1 MTLTP
6 PTAGHS
12 RLGASKAHRWFACA
26 GYPALADAAP
36 TPPTSVHAA
45 RGTVAH
51 HVASACLED
60 DLDASEFLG
69 FKMTVDGHDIEL
81 DEDDIEAVQ
90 VYLDTI
96 RVDAV
101 ASGNDSPV
109 RLVEHKFHLHQIHR
123 DLFGTAD
130 CVQMFHVQKL
140 LRVYDYKH
148 GSGKAV
154 DVKDNPQL
162 LYYAIGALLGSG
174 VLVKDVE
181 IVIVQPRCPH
191 QDGPVRRQHMPVG
204 DLLDFRA
211 DLLEAVART
220 EAPNAPRTVGDHC
233 QWCECQ
239 AICPEMR
246 GLAQAAAKLEFTPT
260 ATYDA
265 QLLADTLEQLP
276 VIESWVESV
285 RAFAYGEA
293 ERGRTPP
300 GYKLVAKVPRRKW
313 IDAHTTEIELGNIG
327 LGESDIYPERELKSP
342 AQIEKVIGKAKKNA
356 DKLAV
361 VNKLCEAKSSG
372 STLVPLAD
380 KRPALKRSA
389 QEDFTHV

>member
-1 MTLTP
+1 
-6 PTAGHS
+6 
-12 RLGASKAHRWFACA
+12 
-26 GYPALADAAP
+26 
-36 TPPTSVHAA
+36 VHAA

-51 HVASACLED
+51 HVAATCLEG
-60 DLDASEFLG
+60 DLDAFDFLG
-69 FKMTVDGHDIEL
+69 FKMSVDGHDIEM
-81 DEDDIEAVQ
+81 DEEDIGAVQ

-96 RVDAV
+96 RADAT
-101 ASGNDSPV
+101 ADDGDAPV
-109 RLVEHKFHLHQIHR
+109 RMVEHKFHLHQVHK
-123 DLFGTAD
+123 DLYGTAD
-130 CVQMFHVQKL
+130 CVQMFRGQKL

-154 DVKDNPQL
+154 NVKDNPQL
-162 LYYAIGALLGSG
+162 LYYAMGALLGSG
-174 VLVKDVE
+174 VLVNEVE

-191 QDGPVRRQHMPVG
+191 SDGPVRRQRLPAG
-204 DLLDFRA
+204 GLLDFRA

-220 EAPNAPRTVGDHC
+220 EAPNASRTPGDHC
-233 QWCECQ
+233 LWCECQ
-239 AICPEMR
+239 AVCPEMR
-246 GLAQAAAKLEFTPT
+246 GIAQAAAKLEFSPA

-276 VIESWVESV
+276 RIESWVESV

-300 GYKLVAKVPRRKW
+300 GYKLVEKVPRRKW
-313 IDAHTTEIELGNIG
+313 IDTHTAEIELGNIG
-327 LGESDIYPERELKSP
+327 LGESDIYPEREIKSP

-361 VNKLCEAKSSG
+361 VATLCKAVSSG

-380 KRPALKRSA
+380 KRPPLKRSA
-389 QEDFTHV
+389 QEDFTNV